1 MVGKMSAKD
10 KKMQDTII
18 PIIHL
23 NGTSKESLLDG
34 YVEVYKALK
43 FSVDKLYDAAPNGRD
58 YYIYGE
64 GAFEKARKQHEDRV
78 NKLKLVMNEIEYII
92 NSIDCEQ

>member
-1 MVGKMSAKD
+1 MILHFEE

-23 NGTSKESLLDG
+23 NGTSREALLDG
-34 YVEVYKALK
+34 YLGVYKALK
-43 FSVDKLYDAAPNGRD
+43 ISIDKIYDAAPNGRD

-78 NKLKLVMNEIEYII
+78 NKLKLVMEELEYII
-92 NSIDCEQ
+92 NSIDCE

>member
-1 MVGKMSAKD
+1 
-10 KKMQDTII
+10 MQDTII

-43 FSVDKLYDAAPNGRD
+43 FSVDKLYYAAPNGRD

-92 NSIDCEQ
+92 NSIDCE

>member
-1 MVGKMSAKD
+1 MILHFEE

-58 YYIYGE
+58 YYVHRDGE
-64 GAFEKARKQHEDRV
+64 KAFRKARKQHEDRI
-78 NKLKLVMNEIEYII
+78 NKIQLVMNEIEYII
-92 NSIDCEQ
+92 NSIDCE

>member
-1 MVGKMSAKD
+1 
-10 KKMQDTII
+10 MQDTII

-34 YVEVYKALK
+34 YFEVYKALK

-64 GAFEKARKQHEDRV
+64 GAFEKAKETDKGVFNRLLSLMDDPGI
-78 NKLKLVMNEIEYII
+78 LKAYMDV
-92 NSIDCEQ
+92 SD